1 MFSNPINHHIR
12 LHYRYLYVGT
22 WNTIFGY
29 VTGVLTYKL
38 INDISNVIIVG
49 IVSNIISISMS
60 FLTYKIFVFRTSGNW
75 LREYLKCYLV
85 YGIMA
90 LLSIF
95 MLWLFL
101 DLLQINIWISQ
112 GLIILATTVISYT
125 SHKKFTF
132 NSGPHE

>member
-1 MFSNPINHHIR
+1 MFSNPINHQIR

-95 MLWLFL
+95 MLWIFL
-101 DLLQINIWISQ
+101 DLLQINIWLSQ
-112 GLIILATTVISYT
+112 GLIILATTAISYT

>member
-1 MFSNPINHHIR
+1 MFSNPINRQIR

-38 INDISNVIIVG
+38 INDITNVIIVG

-60 FLTYKIFVFRTSGNW
+60 FLTYKIYVFRTSGNW